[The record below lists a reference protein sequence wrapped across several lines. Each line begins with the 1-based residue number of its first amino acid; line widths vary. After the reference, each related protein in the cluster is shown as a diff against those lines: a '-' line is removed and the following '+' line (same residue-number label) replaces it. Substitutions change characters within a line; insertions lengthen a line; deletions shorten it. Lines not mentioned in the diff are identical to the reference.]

1 MKFHSS
7 SKGGVKAEFI
17 AHTFSAPCA
26 LWPVGW
32 FSSLSTDFYLTQIL
46 HDHNEYFIFV
56 VFGLLIFFFFYRN
69 TVIVYEIK
77 KSFFCFS
84 GTQVGVMKKL
94 ILNDLAQEV
103 SLLSLEAHLVGVRI
117 ICIALL
123 ITHYLV

>member
-7 SKGGVKAEFI
+7 SNGGVKAEFI

-56 VFGLLIFFFFYRN
+56 VFGLLIFFFFTEIQLLYMKLRN
-69 TVIVYEIK
+69 H
-77 KSFFCFS
+77 FS
-84 GTQVGVMKKL
+84 VFQGPKL
-94 ILNDLAQEV
+94 A
-103 SLLSLEAHLVGVRI
+103 
-117 ICIALL
+117 
-123 ITHYLV
+123 